1 MIETIEYF
9 IIGATLGLVAGI
21 TPGPLLTLI
30 ITETMKY
37 NRKEGIKISLAPLLS
52 DLPIVILS
60 LFILTKMSNY
70 DNILGVISILGA
82 IFLLYM
88 AYDTI
93 KIKSSELTSS
103 SSTKH
108 SFRKGVITNILS
120 PHVYVFWILVGAP
133 ITLKAY
139 KIDVI
144 SAVLFVLG
152 FYLFL
157 TGSKI
162 AVAVI
167 SEKTKS
173 IFSNNT
179 YLKLIKILGIILI
192 VFAIILFKDGLQF
205 FGVLQK

>member
-21 TPGPLLTLI
+21 TPGPLLTLV

-37 NRKEGIKISLAPLLS
+37 NRKEGIKIALAPLLS

-93 KIKSSELTSS
+93 KIKPSELASS
-103 SSTKH
+103 RSIKH

-139 KIDVI
+139 KIDLI
-144 SAVLFVLG
+144 SAILFVLG

-157 TGSKI
+157 TSSKI

-173 IFSNNT
+173 IFSNNM